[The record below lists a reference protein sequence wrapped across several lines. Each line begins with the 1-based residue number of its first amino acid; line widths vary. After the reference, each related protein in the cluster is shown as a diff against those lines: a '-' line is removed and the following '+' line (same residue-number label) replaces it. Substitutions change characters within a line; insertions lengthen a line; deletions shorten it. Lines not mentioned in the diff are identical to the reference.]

1 MSRKERVT
9 LGVIVA
15 GATWALPV
23 LAEAAP
29 STSTATQP
37 LGNPV
42 TAVVNVIVVLILIL
56 ALAVFSI
63 RFLARRSRVASKGSI
78 RVLAARQIAPNRS
91 VQVIALEDKRFLI
104 GVGTDVTLLADVTDD
119 YPELEPNAGFS
130 AAQGDFSAVLS
141 QTLQSV
147 RNRYKGNDSRKESE

>member
-1 MSRKERVT
+1 MSRNGRVI
-9 LGVIVA
+9 LGAIA
-15 GATWALPV
+15 AWFLPV
-23 LAEAAP
+23 SVEAAS
-29 STSTATQP
+29 STTQP

-42 TAVVNVIVVLILIL
+42 TAVVNVFVVLILIL

-130 AAQGDFSAVLS
+130 GEGEFATLLTQA
-141 QTLQSV
+141 LQSV
-147 RNRYKGNDSRKESE
+147 RDRYKGNASRKESER